1 MPHVISDAEWKTII
15 DNRVAG
21 TTFRMALIKDNN
33 GVSSTF
39 TADAGA
45 DTITTAG
52 GGSFVNLVNGCRVT
66 LTTSGSFPGGLA
78 GSTQYRVINAS
89 GATCQ
94 LCLES
99 TFDRTTKSGTPIDI
113 SSAGTG
119 THTITELTLNVRF
132 DPYLE
137 QWVRHEANYGTS
149 GRQTFTLAPA
159 ALPATIGGIVETPSI
174 TAIFTPDASFT
185 YRQVLIIRG
194 GSANAGDVTG
204 ALSDVDDSETT
215 NTVQGG
221 LGKNIKY
228 EMQNRVA

>member
-1 MPHVISDAEWKTII
+1 MPNVISDQEWKTII
-15 DNRVAG
+15 DNRIVSA
-21 TTFRMALIKDNN
+21 TFRMALIKDNN
-33 GVSSTF
+33 GISSTF

-99 TFDRTTKSGTPIDI
+99 TFDRATKSGTPINI
-113 SSAGTG
+113 TSAGSG
-119 THTITELTLNVRF
+119 THTLTEAVLNLQF

-137 QWVRHEANYGTS
+137 QWVRYEASYGTS

-159 ALPATIGGIVETPSI
+159 ALPATIGGIVATPEV
-174 TAIFTPDASFT
+174 TNVFTPAAAFT

-194 GSANAGDVTG
+194 GTATAGDVTG
-204 ALSDVDDSETT
+204 ALADADDSGITQ
-215 NTVQGG
+215 TVGTV
-221 LGKNIKY
+221 GKNILYK
-228 EMQNRVA
+228 MQNRAA